1 MKLSQNQIPEIK
13 LRETISEDLPL
24 IYELYYNGQ
33 NNQVSRIK
41 DSTPVAYEEFKKF
54 YDDKS
59 IVRYTITTKDGN
71 FLGHTL
77 IKKDN
82 KITCELIP
90 SKTNHGIGKI
100 VLSKI
105 MELEPRPFY
114 IMGIR
119 AGNDKAKN
127 FAIEYDF
134 KEWYTVYRKV

>member
-1 MKLSQNQIPEIK
+1 MSKNQIPEIK

-24 IYELYYNGQ
+24 IYELYCDGQ

-41 DSTPVAYEEFKKF
+41 DYPPVSYEEFKKF

-59 IVRYTITTKDGN
+59 IVRYTITSEDGN

-77 IKKDN
+77 IKEDN

-90 SKTNHGIGKI
+90 SKNNQGIGKI
-100 VLSKI
+100 VLSKL
-105 MELEPRPFY
+105 MKLEPRPFY

-119 AGNDKAKN
+119 LGNDKAKN
-127 FAIEYDF
+127 FAIENDF
-134 KEWYTVYRKV
+134 KEWYTVYRNDND

>member
-1 MKLSQNQIPEIK
+1 MKLSKNQTPEIK

-41 DSTPVAYEEFKKF
+41 DSPPVAYEEFKKF

-59 IVRYTITTKDGN
+59 IVRYTITSEDGN
-71 FLGHTL
+71 FLGHAL

-82 KITCELIP
+82 EIACELIP

-105 MELEPRPFY
+105 MELEPRPVY

-119 AGNDKAKN
+119 FGNDKAKN
-127 FAIEYDF
+127 FAIESDF
-134 KEWYTVYRKV
+134 KEWYTVYRNT